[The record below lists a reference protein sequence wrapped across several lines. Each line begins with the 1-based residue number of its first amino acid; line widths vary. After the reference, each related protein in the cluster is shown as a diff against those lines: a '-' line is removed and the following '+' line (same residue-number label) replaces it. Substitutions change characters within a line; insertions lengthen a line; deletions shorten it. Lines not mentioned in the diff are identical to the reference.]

1 MPLQHQ
7 PRPRRMTAR
16 VIGTAALALSLSS
29 LAAGCSDDGGTEAG
43 SMGGDRS
50 PTRSPTDDAP
60 SRSAAVP
67 DNATPTAPAGAELKV
82 IVDGSSIS
90 PNGATLDLAVG
101 EPLSITFK
109 TDRAGE
115 LHVHSRPEQII
126 SFGAGTTTQQL
137 VIDNPGAVDV
147 EEHATGTVVAQLA
160 VR

>member
-67 DNATPTAPAGAELKV
+67 TTPRRPRQRARSSPCSEPNA
-82 IVDGSSIS
+82 
-90 PNGATLDLAVG
+90 
-101 EPLSITFK
+101 
-109 TDRAGE
+109 
-115 LHVHSRPEQII
+115 
-126 SFGAGTTTQQL
+126 
-137 VIDNPGAVDV
+137 
-147 EEHATGTVVAQLA
+147 
-160 VR
+160 

>member
-1 MPLQHQ
+1 MPPQHH

-16 VIGTAALALSLSS
+16 VIGTAALALTLSS
-29 LAAGCSDDGGTEAG
+29 LTGGCSDGGGTEAG
-43 SMGGDRS
+43 SMDGDRS
-50 PTRSPTDDAP
+50 PTSTPTDAAP
-60 SRSAAVP
+60 SRPAAVP
-67 DNATPTAPAGAELKV
+67 ETPTPTPPAGAELEV

-101 EPLSITFK
+101 EPLSITFQ

-126 SFGAGTTTQQL
+126 SFEAGTTTAQL
-137 VIDNPGAVDV
+137 VIDNPSAVDI